1 MASLWAALLLAAAS
15 APASSDPRELGG
27 RAGLCGAPEPGMA
40 CIPGGPFTRGRS
52 GGPKDERPPD
62 AVELDPFWM
71 DLTEVTVAEYRAC
84 REAGACDKAGPNYA
98 GFSEPAMPI
107 TGVSW
112 FQAARFCAFKGKRLP
127 TEAEWEKAARGA
139 DGRLYPWGDER
150 ATCARAII
158 KEGEP
163 NGCGRGKIWPVAS
176 RPANPYG
183 LFDMAGNVHEWVAD
197 WYAPSY
203 AACGA
208 ECRGR
213 NPRGPCGGAL
223 ECPGVAQRVVR
234 GGSWYWD
241 ASWATATRRRA
252 HFPQNRPFHH
262 FGFRCA
268 KGSIR

>member
-1 MASLWAALLLAAAS
+1 MAPLWAALLLTAAA
-15 APASSDPRELGG
+15 APAPPELPGEG
-27 RAGLCGAPEPGMA
+27 ACGAPEPGMA
-40 CIPGGPFTRGRS
+40 CVAGGPFLRGRDD
-52 GGPKDERPPD
+52 GPKDERPRESVD
-62 AVELDPFWM
+62 LGPFWM
-71 DLTEVTVAEYRAC
+71 DLTEVTVADYRAC
-84 REAGACDKAGPNYA
+84 REAGACEKAGPNYL

-112 FQAARFCAFKGKRLP
+112 FQAAKFCAFKGKRLP
-127 TEAEWEKAARGA
+127 SEAEWEKAARGA

-163 NGCGRGKIWPVAS
+163 NGCGRGKIWPVGS

-183 LFDMAGNVHEWVAD
+183 LYDMAGNVHEWVAD

-203 AACGA
+203 AACGKD
-208 ECRGR
+208 CRGKD
-213 NPRGPCGGAL
+213 PRGPCAGAL
-223 ECPGVAQRVVR
+223 ECPGFKERVVR

-252 HFPQNRPFHH
+252 HVPQNRPFHH

-268 KGSIR
+268 KDARR